1 MAEEQVDNNETGFIS
16 HLFELRDR
24 LLKSLVLVILVFIAI
39 YSISSQELFDLLAKP
54 MMDALPKGSS
64 LVAIDIYTT
73 LFTPLKLAFF
83 AALFICIPFLLYQ
96 LWAFVAPG
104 LYKHEQKMVLPLMLS
119 TTVLFYIG
127 VAFAYFL
134 VFPMV
139 FKFMVEIAP
148 QAVKITPDIKSYMSS
163 AFTMFFA
170 FGIAF
175 EVPVAVVLL
184 VRMGVVKAETLA
196 SKRPYVVVAAFVIGM
211 LLTPPDFISQIALA
225 VPMLILFE
233 IGLFVARRITPKD
246 SDDDEGDDDN
256 NPSEEE
262 LAADMDKEILK

>member
-1 MAEEQVDNNETGFIS
+1 MAEEQVDNNEPGFVS

-39 YSISSQELFDLLAKP
+39 YSISSQDLFDLLAKP
-54 MMDALPKGSS
+54 MIDALPKGST
-64 LVAIDIYTT
+64 LVAIDIYTA
-73 LFTPLKLAFF
+73 LFTPMKLAFF
-83 AALFICIPFLLYQ
+83 ASLFICIPFLLYQ

-119 TTVLFYIG
+119 TTILFYLG
-127 VAFAYFL
+127 VAFAYYL

-139 FKFMVEIAP
+139 FKFMVDIAP

-170 FGIAF
+170 FGAAF

-184 VRMGVVKAETLA
+184 VRMGVVKPETLA

-233 IGLFVARRITPKD
+233 IGLFVARRMKPKD
-246 SDDDEGDDDN
+246 TDDEDD

-262 LAADMDKEILK
+262 LAADLDDEILK